1 MLQQE
6 FGIKKTYLSLHPQS
20 HRRSFTHCNKSE
32 KKLQISF
39 GRFKKGCTFAAPKN
53 REKTKL
59 KKKFKFFQKRFGDS
73 KKGCTF
79 APPKRAGSSKEI
91 TTVL

>member
-53 REKTKL
+53 LEKTKL
-59 KKKFKFFQKRFGDS
+59 KKSLNFFKKDLVIRKRVVHLHPRNERDLR
-73 KKGCTF
+73 
-79 APPKRAGSSKEI
+79 KR
-91 TTVL
+91 